1 MKTPK
6 IIWNILFMFA
16 IFTLSLS
23 CTDDDKE
30 SNNKFEITSESIDLF
45 QNKISIDVPQVGKQH
60 SVSVT
65 TSESVTWK
73 IKITK
78 GGDFITATP
87 SGDQKGSGEI
97 TITIQPNEKE
107 AEREG
112 TISISNSLGS
122 GKTISFTQDRKSVV

>member
-73 IKITK
+73 IKVTTK
-78 GGDFITATP
+78 
-87 SGDQKGSGEI
+87 K
-97 TITIQPNEKE
+97 
-107 AEREG
+107 
-112 TISISNSLGS
+112 
-122 GKTISFTQDRKSVV
+122 

>member
-45 QNKISIDVPQVGKQH
+45 QNKISIDVLK
-60 SVSVT
+60 
-65 TSESVTWK
+65 
-73 IKITK
+73 
-78 GGDFITATP
+78 
-87 SGDQKGSGEI
+87 
-97 TITIQPNEKE
+97 
-107 AEREG
+107 
-112 TISISNSLGS
+112 
-122 GKTISFTQDRKSVV
+122 

>member
-78 GGDFITATP
+78 G
-87 SGDQKGSGEI
+87 
-97 TITIQPNEKE
+97 
-107 AEREG
+107 RRLHH
-112 TISISNSLGS
+112 SNSFRGPER
-122 GKTISFTQDRKSVV
+122 KWRDYYYHTTQ